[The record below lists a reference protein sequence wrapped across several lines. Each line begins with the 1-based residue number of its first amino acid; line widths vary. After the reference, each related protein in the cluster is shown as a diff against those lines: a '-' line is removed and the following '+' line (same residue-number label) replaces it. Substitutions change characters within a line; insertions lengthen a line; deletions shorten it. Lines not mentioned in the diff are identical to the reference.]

1 MKNTDKY
8 MHAEKL
14 LEELF
19 HPESRPSVAWLDEQ
33 ITKRTIPFVKVGGL
47 TFFNPLAVRQHLDN
61 QFRVPWSGENTTPLF
76 GWKDSQK
83 TPESST
89 IGKKPRK
96 TKRSTKAG
104 NSIP

>member
-1 MKNTDKY
+1 
-8 MHAEKL
+8 
-14 LEELF
+14 
-19 HPESRPSVAWLDEQ
+19 
-33 ITKRTIPFVKVGGL
+33 
-47 TFFNPLAVRQHLDN
+47 LAVRQHLDN
-61 QFRVPWSGENTTPLF
+61 QFRVPWSGENSTPLF